1 MIYKVITIFVA
12 MLAVA
17 TGASVDKRITLL
29 EAKDKLGGVELTVDE
44 LQALLAEK
52 TGVDEED
59 VNIRGVDEADVD
71 EQARATRRRA

>member
-1 MIYKVITIFVA
+1 MLYKVLTMIA
-12 MLAVA
+12 MLA
-17 TGASVDKRITLL
+17 GAAGMPLETRLALI
-29 EAKDKLGGVELTVDE
+29 EAKAKPGGELTVGE
-44 LQALLAEK
+44 LKQLLAEK